1 MKKIISLL
9 LSVLFVSNIALAEDA
24 SINSLKEEVSDKL
37 NSTVSVLKSYF
48 KKTNEK
54 LIENKVSVDT
64 AKETAQ
70 ALKESS
76 LEKETNPVVLK
87 HGTASMPNCDTS
99 IEELAWNGDNWACV
113 KPSYGTDCY
122 PAKDEYRY
130 EEDGKIICSKSPQG
144 ESLNYYWK
152 FRGHGFDCNTDAQ
165 KEKVYGC
172 YYTNKLGAEVEV
184 LDINCNGK
192 SKPSA
197 DESICYANWQ
207 VGGFGSCSVSCG
219 PGTQTREVS
228 CPANHICADSQ
239 PASTQSCQNTC
250 YANWQVGSWSKG
262 SCVGPWYTKTRS
274 VTCPANY
281 VCSGS
286 KPSSTSQEWVDQC
299 TGGKSGG
306 R

>member
-9 LSVLFVSNIALAEDA
+9 LSLSLLANTAIASDDITNLRED
-24 SINSLKEEVSDKL
+24 ISDKL
-37 NSTVSVLKSYF
+37 NSTVATLKEYF

-207 VGGFGSCSVSCG
+207 VGPWVYSKYITVDVYTGNSSSTHDFRTYPDPCSSGSRGV
-219 PGTQTREVS
+219 T
-228 CPANHICADSQ
+228 CPANHIC
-239 PASTQSCQNTC
+239 T
-250 YANWQVGSWSKG
+250 
-262 SCVGPWYTKTRS
+262 
-274 VTCPANY
+274 
-281 VCSGS
+281 GS
-286 KPSSTSQEWVDQC
+286 KPETTKKPSMSSRECS
-299 TGGKSGG
+299 GGKSDG